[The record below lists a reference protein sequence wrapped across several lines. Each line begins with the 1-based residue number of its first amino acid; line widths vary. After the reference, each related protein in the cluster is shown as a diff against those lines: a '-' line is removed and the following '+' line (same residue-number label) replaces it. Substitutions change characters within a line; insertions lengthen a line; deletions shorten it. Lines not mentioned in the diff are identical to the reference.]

1 MPISFAKITKASTYS
16 RQTLAELWGYT
27 SFHAIAQGVVTPRDD
42 NKIVLFVTEE
52 KQSSAEQ
59 YADKLSGNILDWE
72 GPTDHFAEARM
83 RNAQANGE
91 EIHLFHRKRHH
102 ADFTYCGQLQVMSH
116 AQRHDRPSHFTFTI
130 L

>member
-1 MPISFAKITKASTYS
+1 
-16 RQTLAELWGYT
+16 
-27 SFHAIAQGVVTPRDD
+27 
-42 NKIVLFVTEE
+42 
-52 KQSSAEQ
+52 
-59 YADKLSGNILDWE
+59 
-72 GPTDHFAEARM
+72 M